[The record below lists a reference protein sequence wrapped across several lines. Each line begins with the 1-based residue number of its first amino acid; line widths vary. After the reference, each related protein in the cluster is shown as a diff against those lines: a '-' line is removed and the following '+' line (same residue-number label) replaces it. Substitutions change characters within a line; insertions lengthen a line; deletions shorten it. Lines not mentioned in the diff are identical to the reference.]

1 MKLIALTALA
11 LVAFAANS
19 FLCRWALGDKLIDA
33 TSFTSVRIISG
44 AIALLLICLARP
56 GKASVDREQ
65 TAVATATSK
74 NAPPASASP
83 WLTGGLLFSYAICF
97 SLAYVSLN
105 TGLGAL
111 LLFGAV
117 QVTMMTAAL
126 RTGER
131 LTVASWIGF
140 ALAICGVVYLLRPGA
155 TAPPL
160 LGAALMI
167 GSGISWGLY
176 SIAGKATG
184 DPIVRTAINFRIA
197 VLPAVVASGISY
209 SSFQLQG
216 RGALYAAISGAV
228 TSGGGYVLWYTVL
241 PSLSRTQAAILQ
253 LLVPVIAAAAG
264 IAFLGE
270 ALSSR
275 LIISTVMIA
284 TGVAV
289 TVLVKRP
296 AAEKR

>member
-1 MKLIALTALA
+1 MKLFVLTALA
-11 LVAFAANS
+11 LIAFAANS
-19 FLCRWALGDKLIDA
+19 FLCRWSLGDELIDA
-33 TSFTSVRIISG
+33 TSFTTVRIVSG
-44 AIALLLICLARP
+44 AVALLLICLTRRGTAAQTTSEPPP
-56 GKASVDREQ
+56 GAT
-65 TAVATATSK
+65 TAVGV
-74 NAPPASASP
+74 SP

-131 LTVASWIGF
+131 LTAASWMGF
-140 ALAICGVVYLLRPGA
+140 AMAIAGVIYLLRPGA

-160 LGAALMI
+160 LGAMLMI
-167 GSGISWGLY
+167 GSGVSWGLY
-176 SIAGKATG
+176 SIAGKTAG
-184 DPIVRTAINFRIA
+184 DPILRTAVNFRIA
-197 VLPAVVASGISY
+197 VIPAVIASGIAYASL
-209 SSFQLQG
+209 QLQS
-216 RGALYAAISGAV
+216 RGVLYAAISGAL
-228 TSGGGYVLWYTVL
+228 TSGGGYVLWYSVL

-275 LIISTVMIA
+275 LIISTLMIA

-289 TVLVKRP
+289 TVLTKRP
-296 AAEKR
+296 AAKKRQAV

>member
-1 MKLIALTALA
+1 MKLFALTALA
-11 LVAFAANS
+11 LIAFAANS
-19 FLCRWALGDKLIDA
+19 FLCRWALGDELIDA
-33 TSFTSVRIISG
+33 TSFTTVRIVSG
-44 AIALLLICLARP
+44 AVALLLICLARP
-56 GKASVDREQ
+56 GKTSAEEGHAD
-65 TAVATATSK
+65 ATT
-74 NAPPASASP
+74 NSAGSPTNTVSP
-83 WLTGGLLFSYAICF
+83 WLTGGLLFGYAICF

-140 ALAICGVVYLLRPGA
+140 ALAIFGVVYLLRPGA
-155 TAPPL
+155 AAPPL

-167 GSGISWGLY
+167 GSGVSWGLY
-176 SIAGKATG
+176 SIAGKASG
-184 DPIVRTAINFRIA
+184 DPILRTAVNFRIA
-197 VLPAVVASGISY
+197 VVPAVIASGIAY

-216 RGALYAAISGAV
+216 RGALYAAISGAL

-296 AAEKR
+296 VVEKR

>member
-1 MKLIALTALA
+1 MKLIVLTALA
-11 LVAFAANS
+11 LIAFAANS
-19 FLCRWALGDKLIDA
+19 FLCRWALGDELIDA
-33 TSFTSVRIISG
+33 TSFTTVRIISG
-44 AIALLLICLARP
+44 ALALLLICLARP
-56 GKASVDREQ
+56 GKPQ
-65 TAVATATSK
+65 TDERTPAADATA
-74 NAPPASASP
+74 PVASPSP

-140 ALAICGVVYLLRPGA
+140 ALAISGVVYLLRPGA

-167 GSGISWGLY
+167 GSGVSWGLY
-176 SIAGKATG
+176 SIAGKASG
-184 DPIVRTAINFRIA
+184 DPILRTAVNFRIA
-197 VLPAVVASGISY
+197 VVPAVIASGIAST
-209 SSFQLQG
+209 SFQLQG
-216 RGALYAAISGAV
+216 RGVLYAAISGAV

-275 LIISTVMIA
+275 LIISTLMIA

-296 AAEKR
+296 ASEKR